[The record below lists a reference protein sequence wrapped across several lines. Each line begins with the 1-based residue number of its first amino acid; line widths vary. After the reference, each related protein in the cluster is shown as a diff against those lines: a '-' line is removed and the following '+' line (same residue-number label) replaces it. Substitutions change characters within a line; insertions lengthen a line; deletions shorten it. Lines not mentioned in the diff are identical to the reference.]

1 MQKKNT
7 QKRLYLFTSNNSQ
20 FCVQSKIMKTVNITH
35 IFFEECQCQEKK
47 VKKTGGT

>member
-1 MQKKNT
+1 MPKKNT

-20 FCVQSKIMKTVNITH
+20 FCVQNKITKTVNI
-35 IFFEECQCQEKK
+35 IFFEECQYQEKK